1 MIKMVMRK
9 LLIVLFLVA
18 VMLCGCGKHDDKKTA
33 IGIGYAYVNYPE
45 QKLEL
50 VYADGTADSCELYPE
65 GDGMDDISYAN
76 GNYYFYNIYNS
87 NIVRYDRDKGEMIT
101 ILDKSKYKVIAPD
114 HDGVEIGHIEPLNE
128 DDKAAIY
135 FKFKG
140 NETIKGIFL
149 IDDGELEF
157 LCDSDSMYS
166 FSSDKNKEHL
176 YVRQK
181 GKLVSF
187 NVKDGTS
194 EVLID
199 NFEPYIFDITPSAD
213 KIAYFIDKTAYIY
226 DVKQDHEDDI
236 TDLDLPAN
244 KISISDDGKWVAFEN
259 IGAVGYIYPARDEH
273 IYLYD
278 CENDELHDI
287 ASGNVGTDYGG
298 FDLQE

>member
-1 MIKMVMRK
+1 
-9 LLIVLFLVA
+9 
-18 VMLCGCGKHDDKKTA
+18 
-33 IGIGYAYVNYPE
+33 
-45 QKLEL
+45 
-50 VYADGTADSCELYPE
+50 
-65 GDGMDDISYAN
+65 MDDISYAN

-101 ILDKSKYKVIAPD
+101 ILDKSKYKGIAPD
-114 HDGVEIGHIEPLNE
+114 H
-128 DDKAAIY
+128 
-135 FKFKG
+135 
-140 NETIKGIFL
+140 
-149 IDDGELEF
+149 DGELEF

-181 GKLVSF
+181 GKLVSY
-187 NVKDGTS
+187 NVMDGTS